1 MRRSC
6 TLTPEQICGWACGL
20 REQEH
25 SPGTIKNYLRHVRS
39 FSAWLDGREVTREA
53 TGQWKAALVEAGYAP
68 ATVNAMLA
76 ALNRFF
82 VFQGWEEFRVKA
94 LRLQKKLFRE
104 AGRELVRAD
113 YEKLLDAAERQG
125 RPRLV
130 LLMEA
135 TCATGIRVSEVKY
148 LTVEAA
154 RRGKAEI
161 SLKGK
166 IRTILIPNKL
176 CRKLMKYAQKQKTA
190 SGEIFLT
197 RSGKSLS
204 RKQIWAE
211 MKSLCREAGVAPSKV
226 FPHNL
231 RHLFARCFYQACR
244 DVAKLADVL
253 GHSSIETTR
262 IYLISTGAEHAR
274 TLDRLRLIS

>member
-20 REQEH
+20 RELEH

-53 TGQWKAALVEAGYAP
+53 AGQWKAALVEAGYAP

-82 VFQGWEEFRVKA
+82 VFQGWEECRVKA
-94 LRLQKKLFRE
+94 LRLQKK
-104 AGRELVRAD
+104 LVRAD

-135 TCATGIRVSEVKY
+135 ICATGIRVSEVKY

-176 CRKLMKYAQKQKTA
+176 CRKLLKYARKQKTA

-197 RSGKSLS
+197 RSGRGLS
-204 RKQIWAE
+204 RRQIWAE
-211 MKSLCREAGVAPSKV
+211 MKSLCARAGVEPTKV

-231 RHLFARCFYQACR
+231 RHLFARTFYRVCR

-262 IYLISTGAEHAR
+262 IYLISTGAEHAG
-274 TLDRLRLIS
+274 TLERMGLVC

>member
-53 TGQWKAALVEAGYAP
+53 AGQWKAALVEAGYAP

-113 YEKLLDAAERQG
+113 YESCWTQRSARAGPGWCCSWR
-125 RPRLV
+125 RFAPR
-130 LLMEA
+130 A
-135 TCATGIRVSEVKY
+135 SES
-148 LTVEAA
+148 A
-154 RRGKAEI
+154 R
-161 SLKGK
+161 
-166 IRTILIPNKL
+166 
-176 CRKLMKYAQKQKTA
+176 
-190 SGEIFLT
+190 
-197 RSGKSLS
+197 
-204 RKQIWAE
+204 
-211 MKSLCREAGVAPSKV
+211 
-226 FPHNL
+226 
-231 RHLFARCFYQACR
+231 
-244 DVAKLADVL
+244 
-253 GHSSIETTR
+253 
-262 IYLISTGAEHAR
+262 
-274 TLDRLRLIS
+274 

>member
-53 TGQWKAALVEAGYAP
+53 AGQWKAALVEAGYAP

-82 VFQGWEEFRVKA
+82 VFQGWEECRVKA

-135 TCATGIRVSEVKY
+135 ICATGIRVSEVEIPHGRGGPAWKGGDQPQGQDPDDPASQQA
-148 LTVEAA
+148 VPEAA
-154 RRGKAEI
+154 EIRPKA
-161 SLKGK
+161 K
-166 IRTILIPNKL
+166 
-176 CRKLMKYAQKQKTA
+176 
-190 SGEIFLT
+190 
-197 RSGKSLS
+197 
-204 RKQIWAE
+204 
-211 MKSLCREAGVAPSKV
+211 
-226 FPHNL
+226 
-231 RHLFARCFYQACR
+231 
-244 DVAKLADVL
+244 
-253 GHSSIETTR
+253 
-262 IYLISTGAEHAR
+262 
-274 TLDRLRLIS
+274 DRLR